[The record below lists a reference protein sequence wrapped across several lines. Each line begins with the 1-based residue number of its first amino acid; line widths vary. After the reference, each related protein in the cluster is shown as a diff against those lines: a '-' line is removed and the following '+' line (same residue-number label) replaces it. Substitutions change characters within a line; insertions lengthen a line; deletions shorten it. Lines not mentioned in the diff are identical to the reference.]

1 MRSPRN
7 DFLISLSPSWSGSPF
22 IPKWP
27 PSLSPKDPVTSHS
40 SQDRDL
46 FTVFK
51 IREDEIRNGN
61 WSLDRR
67 FPILMRKLRFSSTLL
82 RIGWQIW
89 LTLTYFEFWIVKT
102 YCKLMMC
109 DFTAHFEAF
118 QKCRESKMWKGTQTS
133 FQRAVSPAMIPFSAT
148 DNPPKRAK
156 VRFDLDRPWPKKMAF
171 VVAIIQTSVA
181 KNAILDFE
189 GEHFAIF
196 LHRVARIE
204 L

>member
-51 IREDEIRNGN
+51 IREDEKGNGN
-61 WSLDRR
+61 WSLDRH

-89 LTLTYFEFWIVKT
+89 LTLTYFEFWIVNT
-102 YCKLMMC
+102 YCKLMMWRFYC
-109 DFTAHFEAF
+109 TFWSVPKMPGIQNVKRDADIFSKSGVTGHDPVFSNRQSP
-118 QKCRESKMWKGTQTS
+118 QKSQSPFRSWQTL
-133 FQRAVSPAMIPFSAT
+133 A
-148 DNPPKRAK
+148 
-156 VRFDLDRPWPKKMAF
+156 
-171 VVAIIQTSVA
+171 
-181 KNAILDFE
+181 
-189 GEHFAIF
+189 
-196 LHRVARIE
+196 
-204 L
+204 